1 MLGLQAAVLVGQQ
14 EKSKATAQGMLPAHL
29 RFTLLIPGLLLLH
42 VASSSVHTEVHF
54 PSQTVP
60 ILAFPVL
67 PFTQTQLLHEVPTW
81 VLFSWHF
88 VRTTKIK
95 MMTTT
100 VLTTVR
106 RIHTS

>member
-1 MLGLQAAVLVGQQ
+1 MWQ
-14 EKSKATAQGMLPAHL
+14 EESKIIAKGMLPAHL
-29 RFTLLIPGLLLLH
+29 RTIPHTPGTHLPHLQGTHFLPQTDSRAALI
-42 VASSSVHTEVHF
+42 
-54 PSQTVP
+54 
-60 ILAFPVL
+60 AFP
-67 PFTQTQLLHEVPTW
+67 FAQTRLLCEILTC

>member
-1 MLGLQAAVLVGQQ
+1 VVWQ
-14 EKSKATAQGMLPAHL
+14 EKSKITAQGMLPAHL
-29 RFTLLIPGLLLLH
+29 GTIPHTPGTHLPCLQGTRFL
-42 VASSSVHTEVHF
+42 
-54 PSQTVP
+54 SQTESRAALNALLFAQTRLLRE
-60 ILAFPVL
+60 IL
-67 PFTQTQLLHEVPTW
+67 TC

>member
-1 MLGLQAAVLVGQQ
+1 MIRSSWPSLNSSRQMAQTGAELQLLAESHRDACRHR
-14 EKSKATAQGMLPAHL
+14 AWYL
-29 RFTLLIPGLLLLH
+29 R
-42 VASSSVHTEVHF
+42 VASCPMACMVCCCKES
-54 PSQTVP
+54 
-60 ILAFPVL
+60 
-67 PFTQTQLLHEVPTW
+67 W